1 MISCKACWDK
11 GLVMAGAY
19 TNRDAGEG
27 PPGGMLDVGSLRR
40 SPAQAPERGLYS
52 GSSTRVTEHK
62 VFQRKQ
68 VPGGSDNFFFL
79 THQYLTLMKI
89 AEQSQSFQD
98 VFHH

>member
-11 GLVMAGAY
+11 GLVMAGAC

-27 PPGGMLDVGSLRR
+27 PPGGMLDVGSLQR
-40 SPAQAPERGLYS
+40 SATPAPERGLYL

-68 VPGGSDNFFFL
+68 VPGGSDNFFF
-79 THQYLTLMKI
+79 
-89 AEQSQSFQD
+89 
-98 VFHH
+98 